1 MWKKNK
7 HLNNVFFLF
16 MVSLTSGIAL
26 SATALAATT
35 VSISPHTSPVSP
47 GDTFNIEITVDPE
60 VPIAGMQFNLI
71 FNGSIVRVNS
81 VTEGDLFKQTGA
93 NTFFNPGS
101 INNAAGSVT
110 NVYGCIM
117 GKRNVS
123 TPGTFAIIGVTASK
137 SNAAPGTY
145 PLELTNVKIS
155 DTRGNAV
162 PIIVKNGTIIMQTTA
177 SSKTP
182 APSPTKAPSPIPS
195 KKRIPGF
202 KGVYAIAIFFGIAYL
217 LMRRQKTGCII

>member
-1 MWKKNK
+1 M
-7 HLNNVFFLF
+7 
-16 MVSLTSGIAL
+16 
-26 SATALAATT
+26 
-35 VSISPHTSPVSP
+35 
-47 GDTFNIEITVDPE
+47 
-60 VPIAGMQFNLI
+60 
-71 FNGSIVRVNS
+71 VRVNS

-93 NTFFNPGS
+93 NTFFYPGS

-137 SNAAPGTY
+137 SNVVSGTY
-145 PLELTNVKIS
+145 PLKLTNVKIS
-155 DTRGNAV
+155 DNRGNAV

-177 SSKTP
+177 FSKTP

-195 KKRIPGF
+195 KKKESPAL
-202 KGVYAIAIFFGIAYL
+202 KVYT
-217 LMRRQKTGCII
+217 Q

>member
-1 MWKKNK
+1 M
-7 HLNNVFFLF
+7 
-16 MVSLTSGIAL
+16 
-26 SATALAATT
+26 AA
-35 VSISPHTSPVSP
+35 
-47 GDTFNIEITVDPE
+47 
-60 VPIAGMQFNLI
+60 NLI
-71 FNGSIVRVNS
+71 FNGSMVRVNS

-155 DTRGNAV
+155 DARGNAV
-162 PIIVKNGTIIMQTTA
+162 PIIVLQKNGTMIMQTTA

-182 APSPTKAPSPIPS
+182 IPSPTKAPSQIPS
-195 KKRIPGF
+195 KKRIAGF

-217 LMRRQKTGCII
+217 LIRKQRQKIYLKS